1 MRSWLRAGS
10 ARRRM
15 RSSFSGQRVTRLPSS
30 SSSVFGRSTVK
41 SKNGS
46 GSIPPTTGAT
56 RSDVMWSSASVATWA
71 TSNQPL
77 KAITMI
83 GRCNGA
89 RPSVARVRTS
99 ATSTVL
105 APQRV
110 HDVVDA
116 RRERGDVVGLD
127 RREHADAQLVAAELA
142 VAVGVDDAV
151 GAQRRVDIGGID
163 AIEVDRADDRRALGR
178 VGDERR
184 RPVALAGPAVE
195 VRGRRLRA
203 LGAPVETAI

>member
-1 MRSWLRAGS
+1 
-10 ARRRM
+10 M
-15 RSSFSGQRVTRLPSS
+15 RSSFSGQRVKRLPSS
-30 SSSVFGRSTVK
+30 ASSVFGRSTVK

-46 GSIPPTTGAT
+46 GSISPTTGAI

-71 TSNQPL
+71 TSNQPRR
-77 KAITMI
+77 AITMI

-116 RRERGDVVGLD
+116 RRERSDVVGFD

-151 GAQRRVDIGGID
+151 GPQRRAHGRGVDAAVVGAG
-163 AIEVDRADDRRALGR
+163 EVDRADDG
-178 VGDERR
+178 
-184 RPVALAGPAVE
+184 
-195 VRGRRLRA
+195 
-203 LGAPVETAI
+203 